1 MRFSKVLFISLFI
14 LLLSTAYS
22 TGGRESANPEDS
34 AKYIE
39 VCRNGIVY
47 LPPGTKYVTCHG
59 KVMRVLY
66 IAPLMA
72 QIESDNDCDC
82 PKCCGGL
89 CGITVMCESEP
100 ESSSEQKDCGGC
112 GTLASAGGGLC
123 TAYLAC
129 D

>member
-1 MRFSKVLFISLFI
+1 MRFSKALLVFLPVLI
-14 LLLSTAYS
+14 LTAAY
-22 TGGRESANPEDS
+22 TTVGRESNSPEDS

-39 VCRNGIVY
+39 VCTNGIVY

-59 KVMRVLY
+59 KVMRVMY

-72 QIESDNDCDC
+72 QIESVPDCNC
-82 PKCCGGL
+82 PKCCGGW
-89 CGITVMCESEP
+89 CGITVMCESAPEP
-100 ESSSEQKDCGGC
+100 SSGETDCDGC
-112 GTLASAGGGLC
+112 GTSASAGGGLC